1 MRLPCPRLRA
11 LRHNC
16 GSGRASAGLH
26 GPVGTSVAFLIAIYG
41 KAREGRRR
49 QGIRRKPG
57 SCKSLAL
64 GDTKPRDR
72 IITRT
77 TLLHTQASD
86 RHPAQAGFFLG
97 GCRQICPC
105 GRETAQRCPRP
116 QRLAARGVGKE
127 GEAARELSMRFH
139 SPCRTAGTAQH
150 DAKFPRDFASDR
162 LANRTGSVSPRWSS
176 QSKGRNQPHLESP
189 QFRHVMQPSIMTTA
203 AVLQRPHSCAPSGK
217 CALAKASAC
226 LLRAWN
232 SARFSS
238 TSFC

>member
-1 MRLPCPRLRA
+1 MRLLCRQLRA

-64 GDTKPRDR
+64 GDTTHRDR
-72 IITRT
+72 ITTRT

-86 RHPAQAGFFLG
+86 RHPAQAGFFL
-97 GCRQICPC
+97 R
-105 GRETAQRCPRP
+105 GRRRRCPGGTRDRATARVMPKGRGARDRKRARRRSVRCEISWGLSWRTPRNSYRLCQP
-116 QRLAARGVGKE
+116 QRVWQAKGK
-127 GEAARELSMRFH
+127 G
-139 SPCRTAGTAQH
+139 
-150 DAKFPRDFASDR
+150 PRA
-162 LANRTGSVSPRWSS
+162 
-176 QSKGRNQPHLESP
+176 QPHFESP
-189 QFRHVMQPSIMTTA
+189 QLRHVMQPSIMTTA
-203 AVLQRPHSCAPSGK
+203 TVLQRPHSCAPSGK
-217 CALAKASAC
+217 CGLAKASAC
-226 LLRAWN
+226 RVRAWN